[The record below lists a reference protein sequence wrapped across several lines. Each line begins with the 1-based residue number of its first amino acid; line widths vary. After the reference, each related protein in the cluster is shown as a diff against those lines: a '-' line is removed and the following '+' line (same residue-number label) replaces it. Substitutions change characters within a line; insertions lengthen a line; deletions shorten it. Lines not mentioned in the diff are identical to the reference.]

1 MPGLDD
7 ERERRTS
14 VYAKVAA
21 VRGERDEF
29 RSRVREGSIDL
40 VDIVAEAEQSD
51 VLATMKLL
59 PLIEVIPD
67 VGKVQSRR
75 ALAAVGLED
84 TVLVQDVDPDL
95 WPELGV
101 LLVGPRL

>member
-7 ERERRTS
+7 ESEQRAS
-14 VYAKVAA
+14 VYAKVAE
-21 VRGERDEF
+21 VRGERNDF
-29 RSRVREGSIDL
+29 RSSVREGSADL
-40 VDIVAEAEQSD
+40 VDIFTAATSSD

-84 TVLVQDVDPDL
+84 TVLVQDVDVDL
-95 WPELGV
+95 RVDLGV

>member
-7 ERERRTS
+7 ERERRAS
-14 VYAKVAA
+14 VYAKVAT
-21 VRGERDEF
+21 VRSERNSF
-29 RSRVREGSIDL
+29 RSRVRERSADL
-40 VDIVAEAEQSD
+40 VDIFTEAERSN

-84 TVLVQDVDPDL
+84 TVLVQDVDMDL
-95 WPELGV
+95 RRELGV